1 MIIKWF
7 GNSCFSLQDSL
18 GHKILINPL
27 DNITSSKVNIITFSQ
42 KPLNYFSYPYLKNKN
57 ILIDCIGLFKY
68 NFVTIKGYNSYTD
81 NIKGLK
87 RGENIFFTYN
97 IDNLILCHLG
107 HLGHIIDND
116 LILSIGKIDILF
128 VPIEG
133 NITLNYLDSTKLIE
147 KLSPKIIIPMCYK
160 SSYNEPYKNTLKD
173 FLYFNKSKP
182 KFYVNTLDT
191 EDILD
196 SSYSNIVI
204 LKRHKY
210 IDI

>member
-1 MIIKWF
+1 
-7 GNSCFSLQDSL
+7 
-18 GHKILINPL
+18 
-27 DNITSSKVNIITFSQ
+27 
-42 KPLNYFSYPYLKNKN
+42 
-57 ILIDCIGLFKY
+57 
-68 NFVTIKGYNSYTD
+68 
-81 NIKGLK
+81 
-87 RGENIFFTYN
+87 
-97 IDNLILCHLG
+97 
-107 HLGHIIDND
+107 
-116 LILSIGKIDILF
+116 
-128 VPIEG
+128 
-133 NITLNYLDSTKLIE
+133 
-147 KLSPKIIIPMCYK
+147 MCYK